1 MGPSS
6 VELLFQII
14 MNVAILLVFFRFLM
28 QLAAVT
34 PYNPVVMSTV
44 KATRVVDVFSR
55 ILPTFGK
62 GRVNMAALILLFVLC
77 LLKKFGMMYLGGTPP
92 NSAVYLLL
100 ATFIESIQAL
110 IRILRYLIFATII
123 LSWVVMFTQSR
134 SPYIEVVQELTEPL
148 LAPFRRIMP
157 NMGMIDLS
165 PILAILTLI
174 IVEKL
179 MQGVAATLLVGF

>member
-1 MGPSS
+1 MGASS
-6 VELLFQII
+6 ADLFEII

-28 QLAAVT
+28 QLAAVS
-34 PYNPVVMSTV
+34 PYNPVVLSTV
-44 KATRVVDVFSR
+44 KATKVVDIFSR

-62 GRVNMAALILLFVLC
+62 GRVNTAALILLFVLC
-77 LLKKFGMMYLGGTPP
+77 LLKKFGVMHLNGMPP
-92 NSAVYLLL
+92 SSAVYLLL
-100 ATFIESIQAL
+100 STFVESIQAL

-134 SPYIEVVQELTEPL
+134 SPYIEVVQELAEPL

-165 PILAILTLI
+165 PILAFFTLYLAEI
-174 IVEKL
+174 A
-179 MQGVAATLLVGF
+179 MNGVARALLMGL